1 MVTVTSSV
9 ANPLTTSSKVNVTV
23 NGSLFATW
31 PGTPVI
37 STVGSVVSRTAVSL
51 TSLAGPVL
59 PALSVAASAATFTVR
74 SPLFP
79 VAVNVPVYTLPF

>member
-1 MVTVTSSV
+1 MIVTVG
-9 ANPLTTSSKVNVTV
+9 P
-23 NGSLFATW
+23 
-31 PGTPVI
+31 
-37 STVGSVVSRTAVSL
+37 VVSRTAVAR

-79 VAVNVPVYTLPF
+79 VAVNVPVYTAPF